1 MKKLICVV
9 AGCLLVAGAT
19 AWAGNGMLVEAEAFA
34 DKGGW
39 SVDQQFVE
47 QMGSP
52 YLLAHGLGRPVKNA
66 STSLTIA
73 TAGSYRVWVRTKNWV
88 PGDWTAPGRFK
99 VLINGRALAPEF
111 GTLTGWQWQDGGTVA
126 LTAGAARIELEDL
139 TGFDGR
145 CDAIYLTTDA
155 SERPPDDLKKMRAWR
170 DELSGLPAV
179 PPSAGKFDV
188 VVVGGGIAG
197 CAAALAAA
205 EQGLAVALIHDRPI
219 LGGNASGEVRVHTE
233 GITGYATRLLK
244 GINSDHWP
252 NGSERALADDQR
264 RQATLNAATNV
275 HQFLGWRAY
284 GVATNG
290 NRIVSANARHIE
302 TGEAKSFT
310 APVFIDSTGDGWI
323 GYWAGAEYRY
333 GREASAE
340 FDEGWVQHGEQ
351 WSPTNTDN
359 RVMGTSLL
367 WNSVAAATPQSFPDV
382 PWAKAVAKTNSAIK
396 GEWFWEFSRND
407 LDQIADAEEI
417 RDHMLRAIYGSF
429 ANAKQNPKH
438 VFQALRFV
446 GYINGKRES
455 RRLMGDYIYTLKDM
469 TEGRTF
475 ADAVVTETR
484 AVDVHLQKIYKDP
497 KAQQD
502 FLSTALFKKTPRYY
516 IPFRSLYSKNISNLM
531 MAGRDFSCSHI
542 GLGGPRVMNTC
553 GQMGAATGYAAA
565 LMKKH
570 NTTPRGVCRDHLD
583 ELLKLVRPSAEEV
596 ASESGKGKK
605 QSPQILVHGPG
616 DELQRV
622 RQQYDL
628 VSVPPAVR
636 EATCLIPPRGS
647 AAKPAPGYRFTV
659 NTPVEVW
666 IAVHQRGK
674 PALSAEW
681 KKTKDTLLWGEDGV
695 DVLYHRSFPAGL
707 VVVPGHSGKEG
718 SSYGFP
724 HLTFVRPSGATPPGG
739 FQITDP
745 LMDDQASAK

>member
-1 MKKLICVV
+1 MNKLICVV
-9 AGCLLVAGAT
+9 AGSLLVASSSAL
-19 AWAGNGMLVEAEAFA
+19 AGSRYLVEAEAFA

-52 YLLAHGLGRPVKNA
+52 YLLAHGLGQPVKNA
-66 STSLTIA
+66 VTSLDLA

-99 VLINGRALAPEF
+99 VLIKGNALAPEF
-111 GTLTGWQWQDGGTVA
+111 GTLTGWQWQDGGTVD
-126 LTAGAARIELEDL
+126 LKAGATRIELQDL

-145 CDAIYLTTDA
+145 CDAIFLTTDA
-155 SERPPDDLKKMRAWR
+155 SERPPNDLKKMRAWR

-205 EQGLAVALIHDRPI
+205 EQGLSVALVHDRPV

-233 GITGYATRLLK
+233 GITGYADRLLK
-244 GINSDHWP
+244 GLKSEHWP
-252 NGSERALADDQR
+252 NGSERSLADDRR
-264 RQATLNAATNV
+264 RQATVDAAKNI

-284 GVATNG
+284 GVVTNG
-290 NRIVSANARHIE
+290 DRIVQVNARHIE
-302 TGEAKSFT
+302 TGEARAFS
-310 APVFIDSTGDGWI
+310 APVFIDGTGDGWI
-323 GYWAGAEYRY
+323 GYWAGAEFRQ
-333 GREASAE
+333 GREPRAE
-340 FDEGWVQHGEQ
+340 FDEGWEQ
-351 WSPTNTDN
+351 YGDFWSPTHADQ

-367 WNSVAAATPQSFPDV
+367 WNSIATAAPQSFPAV
-382 PWAKAVAKTNSAIK
+382 PWAMAVAKTNSAIK

-417 RDHMLRAIYGSF
+417 RDHVLCAIYGSF
-429 ANAKQNPKH
+429 ANAKQNPKY
-438 VFQALRFV
+438 VFHALRFV
-446 GYINGKRES
+446 GYIGGKRES
-455 RRLMGDYIYTLKDM
+455 RRLMGDYIYTFKDM

-497 KAQQD
+497 KVPQD

-516 IPFRSLYSKNISNLM
+516 IPFRSLYSKNVANLL
-531 MAGRDFSCSHI
+531 MAGRCFSCSHI

-565 LMKKH
+565 LMKKY
-570 NTTPRGVCRDHLD
+570 NATPRGIYQEHLD
-583 ELLKLVRPSAEEV
+583 ELLKLARTSPETGPENDKS
-596 ASESGKGKK
+596 KK
-605 QSPQILVHGPG
+605 RGPQFLVHGPG

-622 RQQYDL
+622 RQQFNL

-636 EATCLIPPRGS
+636 EATCVIPPRGS
-647 AAKPAPGYRFTV
+647 AAKPAPGYHFTV

-666 IAVHQRGK
+666 IAVHQRGQ
-674 PALSAEW
+674 PALPAEW
-681 KKTKDTLLWGEDGV
+681 QKTKDTLLWGEDGV
-695 DVLYHRSFPAGL
+695 DTLYHRSFPSGT
-707 VVVPGHSGKEG
+707 VTIPGHSGKEG
-718 SSYGFP
+718 NNYGLP
-724 HLTFVRPSGATPPGG
+724 HLTFVRPAGDTKPAD
-739 FQITDP
+739 FQVGEPAGDE
-745 LMDDQASAK
+745 